1 MFFLVAFSVLSVG
14 YVYVARRVAAAFTSK
29 AARFTVYAVTVLS
42 LIAPLAMLALRRW
55 ANTGWSANLTAGVGW
70 FGYFM
75 VGFFTLCFFLL
86 LALDLLR
93 WADRRLPAAADKTST
108 ITISRRRLLGR
119 SAGAGV
125 ATMAAIGSGYGF
137 YQARRRPILRH
148 VQIVL
153 PNLPPAFDRFR
164 IAQITD
170 IHVGPTIKRPFV
182 EAVVEEVAK
191 LSPDLIAHTGDFV
204 DGSVAWLRQDVAP
217 IKDLT
222 APFGTFFATGNH
234 EYYSGAE
241 SWLDH
246 LVRLGHIP
254 LVNQTRYVERDGQRL
269 RLLGVT
275 DVRAGESLPGH
286 KYDLAKAIGNDPL
299 NPTVPS
305 ILLAH
310 QPKGIDRAAQAGIDL
325 QLSGH
330 THGGQFWPN
339 HLLVPLQQP
348 YVRGLHR
355 ERQTQIY
362 VSCGTGYW
370 GPPSR
375 LGIPSEVTLIELRRD
390 GESKVLV

>member
-1 MFFLVAFSVLSVG
+1 MFFLVAFTVLSLG
-14 YVYVARRVAAAFTSK
+14 YIYVARRLAAAFDHK
-29 AARFTVYAVTVLS
+29 VARYVIYVLTGLS
-42 LIAPLAMLALRRW
+42 LFAPLAMVGLRRW
-55 ANTGWSANLTAGVGW
+55 ANTGWSANLTAIVGW
-70 FGYFM
+70 FGYAM
-75 VGFFTLCFFLL
+75 VGFFTLCFFML
-86 LALDLLR
+86 LALDILR
-93 WADRRLPAAADKTST
+93 WANRCVPEFANNTVLSL
-108 ITISRRRLLGR
+108 SRRRLLGR
-119 SAGAGV
+119 SASAGI
-125 ATMAAIGSGYGF
+125 ALMAVIGSGYGF

-182 EAVVEEVAK
+182 QAVVEEVAK
-191 LSPDLIAHTGDFV
+191 LAPDLIAHTGDFV
-204 DGSVAWLRQDVAP
+204 DGSVPWLRQDVAP
-217 IKDLT
+217 IKDLV

-241 SWLDH
+241 QWLEH
-246 LVRLGHIP
+246 LTALGHIP
-254 LVNQTRYVERDGQRL
+254 LVNQSYYIEREGQRL

-275 DVRAGESLPGH
+275 DIRAGVSLPGH
-286 KYDLAKAIGNDPL
+286 QYDLAKAIGNQPL
-299 NPTVPS
+299 QASVPS

-310 QPKGIDRAAQAGIDL
+310 QPKGIEFAAHAGIDL
-325 QLSGH
+325 QISGH

-348 YVRGLHR
+348 FVRGLHR
-355 ERQTQIY
+355 QGKTQIY

-375 LGIPSEVTLIELRRD
+375 LGIPSEITLIELRRQ
-390 GESKVLV
+390 GESKMVI